1 MYVCVYVERS
11 RYTFVYAHVYIY
23 ICIVCVHTH
32 THRYGGKREGR
43 RGSKYTAKVKT
54 TNFSIAHTQLTHKV
68 LMVLL
73 IILADQCLSR
83 WYSPKHLVHSY
94 SLIPHNNPVSLVL
107 LFSPIKLM
115 RKLKHRTT
123 CQYCFLGRSASK
135 YFCL

>member
-1 MYVCVYVERS
+1 MCVCMWREVG
-11 RYTFVYAHVYIY
+11 THLCMLMYIY

-32 THRYGGKREGR
+32 THRYGGKREGG